1 MEELLKEIHE
11 LIDQQARSLV
21 GILLKRVEL
30 LNAEDSLN
38 PNIYKSIAKELVYEN
53 FRSLK
58 KMLDLRY
65 RVGKIEF
72 VPPTK

>member
-1 MEELLKEIHE
+1 MEELLKEINE

-30 LNAEDSLN
+30 LSAEDSLN

-72 VPPTK
+72 VPPNK